1 MTDKP
6 YQGRRGGRY
15 VRASR
20 EEEPRRVEEKLAGAS
35 ESKPP
40 VHDDKGDAA
49 AISETA
55 SPETGIGAKQT
66 AGKPARKR
74 SRP

>member
-6 YQGRRGGRY
+6 YQARRGGRY

-20 EEEPRRVEEKLAGAS
+20 DEEPRRVDETTVGTS
-35 ESKPP
+35 GSKPP
-40 VHDDKGDAA
+40 AHDDKSAAA
-49 AISETA
+49 AIPETA
-55 SPETGIGAKQT
+55 SPETGIGAKES

-74 SRP
+74 S

>member
-20 EEEPRRVEEKLAGAS
+20 DEEPRRVEETTVSRG
-35 ESKPP
+35 KPP
-40 VHDDKGDAA
+40 VQDDKGDVTT
-49 AISETA
+49 STETA
-55 SPETGIGAKQT
+55 SDAKET

-74 SRP
+74 S